1 MREAKID
8 ERVFAEQ
15 RGFGEGLA
23 IMRQQGEGSTDLRGA
38 GAFGEGGNTEPF
50 ESEFLVPEV
59 QEKTTAG
66 AEE

>member
-38 GAFGEGGNTEPF
+38 GAFGEGGNPEPF